1 MKQLT
6 LIRHAKSSWENPQLS
21 DFERPLN
28 PRGQR
33 DLPAMAERVRAKELI
48 PDLLLYSSA
57 LRTTLTAQELSS
69 CLLLPASHCKD
80 VPEMYEACWE
90 TLLNLLQG
98 QSDSHSRLMLVGH
111 NPGIAEL
118 GAYLSGTPLPH
129 FPTSCVQHLILNV
142 LSWSELAESCGTSQ
156 WFDYPKLHR

>member
-1 MKQLT
+1 MKQLI

-21 DFERPLN
+21 DFDRPLN

-48 PDLLLYSSA
+48 PDQLLYSGA
-57 LRTTLTAQELSS
+57 LRTTLTARELATT
-69 CLLLPASHCKD
+69 LDLPDSRCHD
-80 VPEMYEACWE
+80 IPEMYEGCWE

-98 QSDSHSRLMLVGH
+98 QPDSSSSLMLVGH

-118 GAYLSGTPLPH
+118 GAYLSGSPLPH
-129 FPTSCVQHLILNV
+129 FPTSCVQHLMLNV
-142 LSWSELAESCGTSQ
+142 LSWTELAESCGTTQ

>member
-6 LIRHAKSSWENPQLS
+6 LIRHAKSSWDNPQLS

-28 PRGQR
+28 ARGLR
-33 DLPAMAERVRAKELI
+33 DLPTMAERVRAKELI
-48 PDLLLYSSA
+48 PDHLLYSSA
-57 LRTTLTAQELSS
+57 LRTSLTARELAAA
-69 CLLLPASHCKD
+69 LDLPESHCLA

-98 QSDSHSRLMLVGH
+98 QPDSRTHLMLVGH

-118 GAYLSGTPLPH
+118 AACLCGTAPQH

-156 WFDYPKLHR
+156 WFDYPKLHK